1 MFKHP
6 LLAGGVFTIQKN
18 IHQKLIQRLVIGS
31 ILLSIIIGTAVYF
44 IELEKIDHYV
54 VDLANRESE
63 QFQNL
68 YRMNMNNKNQEE
80 LKQKSDELIA
90 NHFIIVELY
99 NQNKEKILES
109 IRRDKYFVETELKK
123 YTHKFPL
130 TEQSLYERFNIDNNI
145 YLQVLVPIEND
156 YQQVLG
162 YFEGVYQVD
171 QKTMSQI
178 KERIVWSLV
187 QTIMVIFLTAI
198 MLYPV
203 ILALN
208 KDLIQYS
215 KELLNAQID
224 LLDVMGST
232 IAKRDTDTNEHNYRV
247 TIYAVHLAEKII
259 LSSDQIKS
267 LIKGSFLHDIGKIG
281 ITDEILLKP
290 GKLTDEE
297 YETMK
302 THVQHGVDIVEN
314 SRWLNDAKDI
324 IHFHHEKYD
333 GSGYLKGLKQNEIP
347 VLARIF
353 AIADVFDALSSKRPY
368 KKPFSFE
375 KTIQMME
382 KSSGSHFDPEL
393 FHHFKRIAESLHKR
407 FSQAD
412 HQVIQEEFK
421 RIIKTY
427 FYNQS

>member
-1 MFKHP
+1 M
-6 LLAGGVFTIQKN
+6 FTIQKN

-31 ILLSIIIGTAVYF
+31 ILLSIIIGTAVYV

-130 TEQSLYERFNIDNNI
+130 TEQSLYERFNIDNTI

-324 IHFHHEKYD
+324 IHYHHEKYD
-333 GSGYLKGLKQNEIP
+333 GSGYLKGLKHNEIP

-375 KTIQMME
+375 KTIQLME
-382 KSSGSHFDPEL
+382 KNSGSHFDPEL
-393 FHHFKRIAESLHKR
+393 FHHFKGIAESLHKR